1 MEKFEAI
8 GVVETLYFTVA
19 LEMLDVMI
27 KSSNVKFI
35 SKESALGGK
44 LVTLFVGGKVA
55 EVTDAIDII
64 KELGETKHKR
74 HLKNA
79 IVISKPHSEI
89 LKYIIPRE
97 VEDERHGRK
106 QNKKNTTK
114 K

>member
-8 GVVETLYFTVA
+8 GVVETLYFAVA
-19 LEMLDVMI
+19 LEMLDEMI
-27 KSSNVKFI
+27 KASNVEFI

-44 LVTLFVGGKVA
+44 LVTLFVGGGIS
-55 EVTDAIDII
+55 EVTNAIDVV
-64 KELGETKHKR
+64 KRLGEGKHEK

-97 VEDERHGRK
+97 LEDES
-106 QNKKNTTK
+106 NE
-114 K
+114 